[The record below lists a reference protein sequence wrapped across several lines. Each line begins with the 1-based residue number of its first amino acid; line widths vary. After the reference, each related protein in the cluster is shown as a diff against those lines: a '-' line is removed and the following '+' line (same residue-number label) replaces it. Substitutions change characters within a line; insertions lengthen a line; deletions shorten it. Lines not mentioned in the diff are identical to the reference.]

1 MIVSNWKMNGSQSH
15 IEQWIKEVSSSI
27 NEKKCAPCIFCP
39 PACYLNSSREIINQI
54 SSKIRLG
61 SQIVDYS
68 EGNALT
74 GGISV
79 EMLTDYFV
87 EYVLIGH
94 SEQREYLKE
103 TNASLRAKLDI
114 ALGAGI
120 SPIFC
125 IGEPEE
131 IKNNKQTEKFL
142 ESQLEILTKEDEDSL
157 VIAYEPI
164 WAIGTG
170 LNATKDYIEEVH
182 NFIKDKCNSM
192 LGFTKNISVLY
203 GGSVNL
209 DNCED
214 ILSSNNVDG
223 LLIGGA
229 SLDSETFTKIYN
241 FS

>member
-27 NEKKCAPCIFCP
+27 NEKEHAPCIFCP
-39 PACYLNSSREIINQI
+39 PACYLNSSREIINEI

-209 DNCED
+209 DNCKD

>member
-15 IEQWIKEVSSSI
+15 VEQWIKEVSLSI
-27 NEKKCAPCIFCP
+27 NAKENVPCIFCP
-39 PACYLNSSREIINQI
+39 PACYMHYSRTIINQI

-61 SQIVDYS
+61 SQIVNYS
-68 EGNALT
+68 SNALT
-74 GGISV
+74 GGISA
-79 EMLTDYFV
+79 EMLTDYQV
-87 EYVLIGH
+87 EYAIIGH
-94 SEQREYLKE
+94 SEQREHLKE
-103 TNASLRAKLDI
+103 TNSTLRAKLDSTF
-114 ALGAGI
+114 GSKI

-125 IGEPEE
+125 IGEPEAS
-131 IKNNKQTEKFL
+131 KDNNQTEEFL
-142 ESQLEILTKEDEDSL
+142 KSQLEILTIQDEDNL

-170 LNATKDYIEEVH
+170 LNAEKPYIEEVH
-182 NFIKDKCNSM
+182 GFIKDHCKSI

-209 DNCED
+209 DNSEE
-214 ILSSNNVDG
+214 ILSSSNVGG

-229 SLDSETFTKIYN
+229 SLDSETFSHIYN

>member
-27 NEKKCAPCIFCP
+27 DEKEHVPCIFCP
-39 PACYLNSSREIINQI
+39 PACYLNSSREIINEI

-68 EGNALT
+68 EGKALT

-142 ESQLEILTKEDEDSL
+142 ESQLEILTKEHEDSL

-170 LNATKDYIEEVH
+170 LNATKEYIEEVH

>member
-1 MIVSNWKMNGSQSH
+1 MIVSNWKMNGSQFH
-15 IEQWIKEVSSSI
+15 IERWINEVTSGI
-27 NEKKCAPCIFCP
+27 NEKENVPCIFCP
-39 PACYLNSSREIINQI
+39 PACYLNYSREIISRI

-68 EGNALT
+68 DGNALT
-74 GGISV
+74 GGISA
-79 EMLTDYFV
+79 EMLTDHDV

-94 SEQREYLKE
+94 SEQREHLKE
-103 TNASLRAKLDI
+103 TNSSLRAKLDCAI
-114 ALGAGI
+114 EAEI

-131 IKNNKQTEKFL
+131 AKNNSQTERFL
-142 ESQLEILTKEDEDSL
+142 KSQLEILSEMDEDNL

-170 LNATKDYIEEVH
+170 LNAEKYYIEEVH
-182 NFIKDKCNSM
+182 GYIKDLCKLI
-192 LGFTKNISVLY
+192 LGSTKNISVLY

-209 DNCED
+209 DNSEE
-214 ILSSNNVDG
+214 ILSSDYVDG

-229 SLDSETFTKIYN
+229 SLDSETFSKIYN